1 MPLEKADVKYFSYH
15 FRKCWN
21 FNVALLHSF
30 QVLPKSWST
39 LFKLLM
45 QFWENGK
52 WKRSQCSHS
61 LRGSA
66 IHFRNGKSNIQWQV
80 CGYRAIPST
89 IKFNFQWTCSKWTIW
104 DPEQFISRSVPL
116 VGWRTSHWCLKET
129 TQWVGWGHR
138 GTRRGSRTQIHCW
151 LQLHRRN
158 EAWLP
163 LLVALDF

>member
-80 CGYRAIPST
+80 CKLNDFIQIAWHVDPFNKLRRYWSKTQT
-89 IKFNFQWTCSKWTIW
+89 ISIYYFTW
-104 DPEQFISRSVPL
+104 
-116 VGWRTSHWCLKET
+116 
-129 TQWVGWGHR
+129 
-138 GTRRGSRTQIHCW
+138 IHCLNGMALVTKQIMKW
-151 LQLHRRN
+151 FILESMSNCLNQRN
-158 EAWLP
+158 SLT
-163 LLVALDF
+163 